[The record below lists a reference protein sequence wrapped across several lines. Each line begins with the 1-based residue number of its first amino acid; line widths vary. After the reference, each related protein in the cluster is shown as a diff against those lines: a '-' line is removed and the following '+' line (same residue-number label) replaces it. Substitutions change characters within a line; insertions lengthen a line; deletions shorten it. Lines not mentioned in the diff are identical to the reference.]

1 MRRLGECV
9 ESFISMGNTKPI
21 KNYFGLAVGCGDFF
35 SIRSVSAY
43 CRK

>member
-21 KNYFGLAVGCGDFF
+21 KNAFGFTVGSGDFF
-35 SIRSVSAY
+35 SIRAASAY